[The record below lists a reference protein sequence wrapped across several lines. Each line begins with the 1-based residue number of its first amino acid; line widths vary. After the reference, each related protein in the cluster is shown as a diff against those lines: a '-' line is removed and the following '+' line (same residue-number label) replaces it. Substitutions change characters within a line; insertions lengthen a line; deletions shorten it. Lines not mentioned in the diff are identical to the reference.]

1 MTTGQPDKQTIWQ
14 SYSGP
19 NLGYLYEQYE
29 KYETDPNS
37 VEPSFRELFDTWGA
51 PPALSSIGEA
61 GQPAGAPAGGID
73 PAFLKKVV
81 AAEKLVWNIRTYG
94 HLDADLDPLE
104 LQAPADTRLL
114 EPETYG
120 LTQADLSAMP
130 ASLIWEHAPASISN
144 GWEAIRK
151 LRQQYT
157 KQAAFEFS
165 HVHNEAERDWLHKF
179 VETDQPAGAVLSA
192 DRRKKLLDRLV
203 HVEQFEAFLHK
214 TFVGQKRFSV
224 EGTDALIPMLDGIIH
239 HAANAGAEHVM
250 MGMAHRG
257 RLNVLAHVMRKPY
270 GQIFAE
276 FHHSPNK
283 DLVPSEGSIGINA
296 GWTGDVKYHMGA
308 ERAVQEDEKTIRLT
322 LANNPSHLE
331 FVNPVVQGFARAAQ
345 EVRTAAGYP
354 EQDIRKAY
362 SVLMHGDA
370 AFAGEGIVAES
381 LNLSRLKGFQVGGTI
396 HIIVNNRIG
405 FTTES
410 EDSRST
416 RYASDLAKGY
426 EIPIVHVNADDPE
439 ACLEAIRMA
448 CEYKAKFNKDFLID
462 LVGYRRFGHNESDDP
477 EMTQPIT
484 YAKVHS
490 HPTAASVYAERLVK
504 EGAIDSGLVDELRS
518 AASAELQ
525 AAYEEVKAGTFKV
538 EGEASDLKQVPAE
551 LDTAV
556 ALEELVDINTALLQW
571 PEGFNVYPKLK
582 RILER
587 RGKAFE
593 QGEKIDWALAETL
606 AFATLVAEG
615 KPIRLTGQDSERG
628 TFSHRHIVLHDSKT
642 GDTFSPL
649 HELPQA
655 KASFAVY
662 NSPLS
667 EASVLGFEYG
677 YNVYAPETLVLWEAQ
692 FGDFANAGQVLI
704 DQFIAAGRG
713 KWKEL
718 SSLVLLLPH
727 GYEGQGPEHS
737 SARLERFLQLAGD
750 ENWTVGYL
758 TKSSQ
763 FFHLLRRQAALSE
776 TEAARP
782 LVLMSPK
789 SLLRNQRV
797 AAPASEF
804 TSGGFRP
811 VLEQEGL
818 GGAPDRVERLILC
831 TGKVAVDLEEALDAD
846 GEDRSWLHI
855 ARVEQLYPFPKEELA
870 AVIGKLPNLREI
882 VWVQEEPRNMGAWNF
897 MESKIRDI
905 APSKATVRYVGRPD
919 RSSPASGFS
928 SVHKLEQQQIVTE
941 ALEQPSY
948 ETTKT
953 RGKRS

>member
-1 MTTGQPDKQTIWQ
+1 MNTGQPDKQSIWQ

-29 KYETDPNS
+29 LYVNDPNS
-37 VEPSFRELFDTWGA
+37 VDPTFRDLFATYGA
-51 PPALSSIGEA
+51 PPALTATDSLN
-61 GQPAGAPAGGID
+61 QPAASAATFD

-81 AAEKLVWNIRTYG
+81 SAEKLVWNIRTYG
-94 HLDADLDPLE
+94 HLDADLDPLDIQE
-104 LQAPADTRLL
+104 PADTRLL
-114 EPETYG
+114 EPSTYG
-120 LTQADLSAMP
+120 LSQADLEALP
-130 ASLIWEHAPASISN
+130 AALIWEHAPANVTN

-151 LRQQYT
+151 LRQMYT
-157 KQAAFEFS
+157 KTAAYEFS
-165 HVHNEAERDWLHKF
+165 HVHDEAEREWLHMF
-179 VETDQPAGAVLSA
+179 VENDSLPQQALSSEE
-192 DRRKKLLDRLV
+192 RKELLDRLV

-224 EGTDALIPMLDGIIH
+224 EGTDALIPMLDEIVH
-239 HAANAGAEHVM
+239 FAANDGAQNVM

-283 DLVPSEGSIGINA
+283 DLVPSEGSVGINA
-296 GWTGDVKYHMGA
+296 GWTGDVKYHLGA
-308 ERAVQEDEKTIRLT
+308 QRSIEEDRKTIRLT

-345 EVRTAAGYP
+345 EERNAPGYP
-354 EQDIRKAY
+354 VQDVNKAY
-362 SVLMHGDA
+362 TVIMHGDA
-370 AFAGEGIVAES
+370 AFAGEGVVAES
-381 LNLSRLKGFQVGGTI
+381 LNLSRLKGFQVGGSI

-439 ACLEAIRMA
+439 ACVDAIRLA
-448 CEYKAKFNKDFLID
+448 CEYRAKFHKDFLID
-462 LVGYRRFGHNESDDP
+462 LVGYRRYGHNESDDP

-484 YAKVHS
+484 YGKVHK
-490 HPTAASVYAERLVK
+490 HPTVTSLYAEKLAK
-504 EGAIDSGLVDELRS
+504 EGIIGSETVDELR
-518 AASAELQ
+518 AAVTADMQ
-525 AAYEEVKAGTFKV
+525 AAYEDVKAGRLVQDGQPKQR
-538 EGEASDLKQVPAE
+538 EAVPQE
-551 LDTAV
+551 LVTAV
-556 ALEELVDINTALLQW
+556 SLEDLTDINSALLQW
-571 PEGFNVYPKLK
+571 PEGFHVYPKLK

-593 QGEKIDWALAETL
+593 EGEKIDWAQAETL
-606 AFATLVAEG
+606 AFATLIAEG

-628 TFSHRHIVLHDSKT
+628 TFSHRHVILHDAET
-642 GDTFSPL
+642 GAIFSPL

-655 KASFAVY
+655 KATFAVY

-677 YNVYAPETLVLWEAQ
+677 YNVYAPETLVIWEAQ

-704 DQFIAAGRG
+704 DQFIAAGRD
-713 KWKEL
+713 KWKET

-763 FFHLLRRQAALSE
+763 LFHLLRKQAALSE
-776 TEAARP
+776 TDEARP
-782 LVLMSPK
+782 LVLMAPK
-789 SLLRNQRV
+789 SMIRNQRV
-797 AAPASEF
+797 ASPAAAF
-804 TSGGFRP
+804 TEGAFLP
-811 VLEQEGL
+811 VLEQEGT
-818 GGAPDRVERLILC
+818 GGTPDRVERLVLC
-831 TGKVAVDLEEALDAD
+831 TGKVAVDLEEALEAEAAD
-846 GEDRSWLHI
+846 DRSWLHI

-870 AVIGKLPNLREI
+870 AIIGRFPNLREI
-882 VWVQEEPRNMGAWNF
+882 VWTQEEPRNMGAWNF
-897 MESKIRDI
+897 AESKIRDI
-905 APSKATVRYVGRPD
+905 APANAVVRYVGRPD

-928 SVHKLEQQQIVTE
+928 DVHKQEQKRIVTE
-941 ALEQPSY
+941 TLEQPSY